1 MATDRWVSPILTL
14 KRFGNPNLL
23 QVQYIPTEVVR
34 ASPAPLRVMYSFSS
48 NFNQRNPQWQPKR
61 LASSIVNYCNTMKK
75 LILLLLV
82 LSSLEL
88 SAQVDPI
95 DSLALVDFYETLGG
109 DDWTNNDG
117 WLNGPVNTWVG
128 VVLQDTRIFGINLP
142 NNNLV
147 GDVPGGITTI
157 GSLREIII
165 NNNRITSLPDFG
177 TQSPLQ
183 KLIVNDNLLQ
193 DLPEIGIPI
202 LDELSC
208 ENNFLEFDDLEGFF
222 PEVNVFNYS
231 PQAPLGEPGF
241 IYARPGDD
249 LQLTVETEGFFNLYT
264 WFLDDTQISGP
275 SNVPELDLTSV
286 NNSDEGTYTATV
298 TNGAFPELTL
308 LREPQELLLYDRD
321 SLGGLYVPNHMIIVF
336 TEDATDFEKDTL
348 REFYQAKV
356 LDDCLCRD
364 IELWEIPDTSFLS
377 DGNILVGVEE
387 TKESASTKSKV
398 EDTGNNYI
406 LDLLEK
412 AGKKKTR
419 ETLTPQ
425 FYLPTPPP
433 PTIDPVVA
441 IIDVGVDASHP
452 DLSSFMWDNEDEV
465 LNGMDN
471 DDNCLADDIAG
482 YDFVNSDTDP
492 ADLISGHGTH
502 LAGIISANEATN
514 LVKIMAVKSHADDG
528 LGFLFE
534 ALCGIYYAGE
544 QDAPIINLSWGYQG
558 APSSVLE
565 ESIRYFGEDCGTLFI
580 TSAGND
586 ASDNDQTPHYPSS
599 FELNNIISVA
609 ALDESESL
617 LAPFTNFGI
626 ESVDIAAPGTRILS
640 TVPGGGY
647 DFRDGSSMAAAAVSH
662 AAARI
667 WQERPELTYVNIK
680 NAILNSAAVLPAL
693 DQVATSGKLDLSAA
707 LMEAAGATVDT
718 SCAIINNQFDLFEG
732 DGLVRAYPQPFSS
745 NFELQWPSG
754 QEGDLEINIYNAFGQ
769 SVFQTTADANSTSIN
784 IQTRSWPAGLYY
796 AHLRQGR
803 RFNSIKILKQ

>member
-1 MATDRWVSPILTL
+1 
-14 KRFGNPNLL
+14 
-23 QVQYIPTEVVR
+23 
-34 ASPAPLRVMYSFSS
+34 
-48 NFNQRNPQWQPKR
+48 
-61 LASSIVNYCNTMKK
+61 MKK
-75 LILLLLV
+75 LILLLFALG
-82 LSSLEL
+82 SLNL

-142 NNNLV
+142 DNNLV

-177 TQSPLQ
+177 TQSPIQ
-183 KLIVNDNLLQ
+183 KLVVNDNLLQ
-193 DLPEIGIPI
+193 DLPQIGIPV

-222 PEVNVFNYS
+222 PEVNEFNYS
-231 PQAPLGEPGF
+231 PQAPLGEAGF

-264 WFLDDTQISGP
+264 WFLDGTQISGP
-275 SNVPELDLTSV
+275 SNAPELDLIAL

-308 LREPQELLLYDRD
+308 FREPQDLLLYDRD

-364 IELWEIPDTSFLS
+364 IELWELPDTSYLS

-398 EDTGNNYI
+398 EDTGNNYL

-412 AGKKKTR
+412 AGEKRKTR
-419 ETLTPQ
+419 GTVTPQ
-425 FYLPTPPP
+425 FMLPPPPP
-433 PTIDPVVA
+433 PTTEPVVA

-452 DLSSFMWDNEDEV
+452 DLSSFMWENDDEV

-482 YDFVNSDTDP
+482 YDFVNADTDP

-502 LAGIISANEATN
+502 LAGIISANDATN

-565 ESIRYFGEDCGTLFI
+565 ESIRYFGEDCGTLFV

-586 ASDNDQTPHYPSS
+586 ASDNDLTPHYPSS

-609 ALDESESL
+609 ALDETENA
-617 LAPFTNFGI
+617 LASFTNFGVT
-626 ESVDIAAPGTRILS
+626 SVDIAAPGTRILS
-640 TVPGGGY
+640 TIPGGGY

-680 NAILNSAAVLPAL
+680 DAILSSATVLSAL
-693 DQVATSGKLDLSAA
+693 NQVATSGKLDLTEA
-707 LMEAAGATVDT
+707 LMAAAGASVDT
-718 SCAIINNQFDLFEG
+718 SCAIINNQLELFAG
-732 DGLVRAYPQPFSS
+732 IGQVNAYPQPFTHS
-745 NFELQWPSG
+745 FELQWPAG
-754 QEGDLEINIYNAFGQ
+754 KQGTLEVIIYNAFGQ
-769 SVFQTTADANSTSIN
+769 KVFQTSSAASSTSVRIEAE
-784 IQTRSWPAGLYY
+784 QWPRGLYY
-796 AHLRQGR
+796 AQLRQGK